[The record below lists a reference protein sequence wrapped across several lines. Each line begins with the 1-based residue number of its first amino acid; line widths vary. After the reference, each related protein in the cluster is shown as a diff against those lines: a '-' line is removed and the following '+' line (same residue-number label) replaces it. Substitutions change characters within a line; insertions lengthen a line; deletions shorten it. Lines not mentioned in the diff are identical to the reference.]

1 MRADYGRMRR
11 RLVFMFGLVGAW
23 VLGATPAFAH
33 VTVDATDASRGA
45 EATTLTFRVP
55 NEQDAAATTKVEV
68 FLPET
73 AAFEFVAVK
82 PMPGWTITSDK
93 TKVTWADGK
102 LAPGQFD
109 EFKIEVGPLPKTASL
124 VFKAIQTYDNGD
136 VVRWIDATPPSG
148 EEPEHPAPVLTL
160 TAGTGDDHHASS
172 SDSSDDSSATGKA
185 ALAVAVV
192 AAVVSIAALI
202 AARNKARD
210 TTS

>member
-1 MRADYGRMRR
+1 MVA
-11 RLVFMFGLVGAW
+11 VVAVVW
-23 VLGATPAFAH
+23 AAATPAFAH
-33 VTVDATDASRGA
+33 VAVDATDASKGA

-73 AAFEFVAVK
+73 AAFEFVSVK

-109 EFKIEVGPLPKTASL
+109 EFKIEVGPLPKAASL
-124 VFKAIQTYDNGD
+124 VFKAVQTYDNGD

-148 EEPEHPAPVLTL
+148 DEPEHPAPVLTL
-160 TAGTGDDHHASS
+160 TAAGDDDHHASS
-172 SDSSDDSSATGKA
+172 ADSSDASSSTDKA

-192 AAVVSIAALI
+192 ATVLSIAALI
-202 AARNKARD
+202 VARNKARG